1 MRYIIYECC
10 YFFGGNV
17 RKCVRSSREFTIL
30 PGDSNWLE
38 CWLDR
43 WRWCFPSFHDCSR
56 MKFVAT
62 GCSFVITKG
71 YPRIDFVMNA

>member
-30 PGDSNWLE
+30 PE
-38 CWLDR
+38 I
-43 WRWCFPSFHDCSR
+43 
-56 MKFVAT
+56 VT
-62 GCSFVITKG
+62 GWSAGWTVGGGVFQASTTVPG
-71 YPRIDFVMNA
+71 